1 MDLATAFKVLT
12 LITFTDANI
21 EDTSSTSIQES
32 QRPFSYPSSSP
43 SPTTTEELK
52 DLPDLVQN
60 TELPLPHDILEDN
73 LSIENS
79 DWSPPSVAF
88 QTQLGKRKHTSYSPD
103 TVECKRCK
111 QLYRKSWPGCN
122 FQKEKCDDGQIV

>member
-1 MDLATAFKVLT
+1 MATAFKGLT

-21 EDTSSTSIQES
+21 VDTSSPSIQES

-43 SPTTTEELK
+43 SPTTTGELE

-60 TELPLPHDILEDN
+60 TELPLPHDILDDKI
-73 LSIENS
+73 SIENS

-88 QTQLGKRKHTSYSPD
+88 LPQLGKRKHTSYSPD

-111 QLYRKSWPGCN
+111 QLYHKSWPGRN
-122 FQKEKCDDGQIV
+122 LQEEKCDDGQII